1 MSRLANRPTALAL
14 VVSFFGLGCG
24 AEPAA
29 PVETPS
35 TGAPAAAAPASK
47 DAQPTQA
54 ATQPAKKGFENP
66 GGMWVPSQ
74 LAAQAD
80 TLRAA
85 GWELEP
91 KVLTD
96 PTAPPLAAVV
106 SLGGCTASFV
116 SPDGLIVT
124 NHHCVTRALQ
134 TASTAMKQNVI
145 QNGFISKTR
154 GEEQWAGPTSRVW
167 VTRSFKDVTKDV
179 REGLEKLPNDRARY
193 DKIEERQ
200 KALVAGCEKDRPEIR
215 CTVKSYFAG
224 AQYLL
229 IEQLEIRDVRLVYA
243 PHEGVGNFGGEIDNW
258 RWPRHSGDFSFLR
271 AYVGKDQ
278 KPADHAE
285 TNVPYKPPHWLKLA
299 SKPLAPGDFVMV
311 AGYPGT
317 TNRLRTGI
325 EIQEAMTWAYPR
337 RIAGSQEAVKL
348 LEGLSAKS
356 EQLAIKAN
364 PMLRGVANGMKKMQG
379 LSEGLGKGG
388 VADKRMKLDA
398 DLKAWIEA
406 DPQRKAAY
414 GDVLPKMEALFAEK
428 KKTREEDALL
438 AELEYTS
445 SMLSAAVAIVHM
457 AEERPKAD
465 AERDPDFQERNWKR
479 IEQRMVAMT
488 SSYDRTVDQAM
499 FKLMLERVNRLADKE
514 RPAFMNAIVKA
525 KADGAA
531 IDKALGEL
539 YKTSLEDEKERVKLF
554 KTAKLDDLKKSK
566 DPMIKLALALR
577 PAIKA
582 AEDRQKS
589 FDGAMSLLRPRYF
602 EALQKMAAT
611 PMAPDANGTLRVTYG
626 TVRGYSP
633 SKDAPVFAPFTGVS
647 EMVKKAT
654 GKDPFDA
661 PTKLVDAAK
670 AKKFGAYA
678 DASLGEVPVDFL
690 SDLDITGGNSG
701 SPTLNS
707 KGELVGL
714 AFDGNYEAMA
724 SDVIFLPEITRTI
737 HVDLR
742 YLMWVLDVDGAD
754 NVLTEMGVKP
764 SIN

>member
-1 MSRLANRPTALAL
+1 MSRLPNRPTALAL
-14 VVSFFGLGCG
+14 VVSSLGLGCG
-24 AEPAA
+24 AEP
-29 PVETPS
+29 PPS
-35 TGAPAAAAPASK
+35 IESPQTGAPTAAAPASK
-47 DAQPTQA
+47 DAQSAKTGA
-54 ATQPAKKGFENP
+54 QPAKKGFENP

-96 PTAPPLAAVV
+96 PTEPPLAAVV

-134 TASTAMKQNVI
+134 TASTAMKQNII

-167 VTRSFKDVTKDV
+167 VTHSFKDVTKEMRD
-179 REGLEKLPNDRARY
+179 GLDKLPNDRARY
-193 DKIEERQ
+193 DKLEERT
-200 KALVAGCEKDRPEIR
+200 KATVAACEKDRPEVR
-215 CTVKSYFAG
+215 CTVKSYFGG

-229 IEQLEIRDVRLVYA
+229 VEQLEIRDVRLVYA

-258 RWPRHSGDFSFLR
+258 QWPRHSGDFSFLR

-278 KPADHAE
+278 KPADHAD

-317 TNRLRTGI
+317 TNRLRTGA

-337 RIAGSQEAVKL
+337 RIAAWQEAVKL
-348 LEGLSAKS
+348 LEGLSARS

-364 PMLRGVANGMKKMQG
+364 PILRGVANGLKKTQG
-379 LSEGLGKGG
+379 LTEGLGKGG
-388 VADKRMKLDA
+388 VAEKRMKLDA
-398 DLKAWIEA
+398 DLKAWIDA
-406 DPQRKAAY
+406 DPARKTAY
-414 GDVLPKMEALFAEK
+414 GDVMAKMDALFAEK
-428 KKTREEDALL
+428 KKTREEDAALG
-438 AELEYTS
+438 ELEMVS
-445 SMLSAAVAIVHM
+445 SMLSAAMAIVHM

-465 AERDPDFQERNWKR
+465 AERDPDYQERNWKR
-479 IEQRMVAMT
+479 LEQRMVAMT

-499 FKLMLERVNRLADKE
+499 FKLMLERVGRLPDKE
-514 RPAFMNAIVKA
+514 RPAFMGNIVKG
-525 KADGAA
+525 KIDGAA
-531 IDKALGEL
+531 IDKAFADL

-554 KTAKLDDLKKSK
+554 KTAKLEDLKKSR

-577 PAIKA
+577 PTVKA

-589 FDGAMSLLRPRYF
+589 FDGAMSLLRPKYF
-602 EALQKMAAT
+602 EALQKMVAT

-633 SKDAPVFAPFTGVS
+633 AKDAPVYSPFTGVS

-654 GKDPFDA
+654 GKDPFEA
-661 PTKLVDAAK
+661 PSNLVNAAK

-701 SPTLNS
+701 SPTMNS

-754 NVLTEMGVKP
+754 SVLTEMGVKP